1 MVYALRHYQK
11 GVKGSGTKD
20 LWVGDVIPTRDEV
33 AKHYGS
39 KGKYLVMERG
49 KGIRGMRKIAEY
61 IFNEPLVNLKSTS
74 KGSEWMPKVFA
85 AEREGS
91 MSVKKEI
98 KLSDLSDSDLNGLWD
113 SMLETPVDSDE
124 DFQRFVDD
132 NSKLKKEVYNRLKTK
147 EAVDSEDI
155 DDANNMAA
163 ETNSGKFGY
172 GTIVTAGVVGLL
184 AGAVLQEVR
193 WKRRFEEADEKM
205 KGLEEL
211 IEALTEKASQAAE
224 QKTFASSNAP
234 LSNHNILRS
243 FNQRAGF

>member
-20 LWVGDVIPTRDEV
+20 LWVGEVIPTRDEV
-33 AKHYGS
+33 AQHYGS
-39 KGKYLVMERG
+39 DGKYIVMERG

-61 IFNEPLVNLKSTS
+61 IFNEPLVNTKYTS
-74 KGSEWMPKVFA
+74 KKSEWMPKVFA
-85 AEREGS
+85 AEHEGS

-98 KLSDLSDSDLNGLWD
+98 SDSDLNGLWD

-132 NSKLKKEVYNRLKTK
+132 NSKLKKEVYNRLKNK
-147 EAVDSEDI
+147 EAVDIEGV
-155 DDANNMAA
+155 DDSNNMAA
-163 ETNSGKFGY
+163 ENNSGKFGY
-172 GTIVTAGVVGLL
+172 GSIVTAGVVGLV

-193 WKRRFEEADEKM
+193 WKRRFDEADEKM

-224 QKTFASSNAP
+224 SKTFASSHAP

-243 FNQRAGF
+243 FNQRTGY